1 MNPPPAKIEQRTP
14 RDAGTERLV
23 QDLMPR
29 ISQLT
34 RLVVK
39 QARATISRSEGA
51 ILSTLSGGSR
61 RVTELAEVEGLAQ
74 PTITILIKRLEENGW
89 VTRARDAEDG
99 RAVLVSLTPAGT
111 VALEQFRAQYREV
124 LREHLEALS
133 DEQVEALADALEALD
148 ALAASIYRGERR

>member
-1 MNPPPAKIEQRTP
+1 M
-14 RDAGTERLV
+14 RDLV
-23 QDLMPR
+23 PR

-39 QARATISRSEGA
+39 HTRATISRSEGG
-51 ILSTLSGGSR
+51 ILSTLSGGPK
-61 RVTELAEVEGLAQ
+61 RVTELAELEGLAQ
-74 PTITILIKRLEENGW
+74 PTITILIKRLEQNGW

-99 RAVLVSLTPAGT
+99 RVVLVSLTPAGT

-133 DEQVEALADALEALD
+133 DEQVEALGDGLEALD
-148 ALAASIYRGERR
+148 ALAASMYQGEHR

>member
-1 MNPPPAKIEQRTP
+1 MNSPTTAHKTR
-14 RDAGTERLV
+14 RDAETERLV
-23 QDLMPR
+23 RDLVPR

-39 QARATISRSEGA
+39 HTRATISRSEGG
-51 ILSTLSGGSR
+51 ILSTLSGGPK
-61 RVTELAEVEGLAQ
+61 RVTELAELEGLAQ
-74 PTITILIKRLEENGW
+74 PTITILIKRLEQNGW

-99 RAVLVSLTPAGT
+99 RVVLVSLTPAGT

-133 DEQVEALADALEALD
+133 DEQVEALADGLEALD
-148 ALAASIYRGERR
+148 ALAASMYQGEHR

>member
-1 MNPPPAKIEQRTP
+1 M
-14 RDAGTERLV
+14 ERLV
-23 QDLMPR
+23 RDLVPR

-39 QARATISRSEGA
+39 HTRATISRSEGG
-51 ILSTLSGGSR
+51 ILSTLSGGPK
-61 RVTELAEVEGLAQ
+61 RVTELAELEGLAQ
-74 PTITILIKRLEENGW
+74 PTITILIKRLEQNGW

-99 RAVLVSLTPAGT
+99 RVVLVSLTPAGT

-133 DEQVEALADALEALD
+133 DEQVEALGDGLEALD
-148 ALAASIYRGERR
+148 ALAASMYQGEHR